1 MDDDNSFCI
10 LYKIFVQKETTVLL
24 VKSEL
29 ALPTNTSY
37 SLKKLYSLSDLRVAG
52 GLKKQ
57 IRKNIKNKKYMA
69 LSLPLHT
76 NIKSVRQTCTASI
89 YTV

>member
-10 LYKIFVQKETTVLL
+10 SYKIFVQKELSLLL

-37 SLKKLYSLSDLRVAG
+37 SLKKLYSLSDLRLAG
-52 GLKKQ
+52 ELKKQ
-57 IRKNIKNKKYMA
+57 IRKSIKNKIYTA

-76 NIKSVRQTCTASI
+76 NKHKTW
-89 YTV
+89 

>member
-10 LYKIFVQKETTVLL
+10 LYKIFVQKELSLLL

-37 SLKKLYSLSDLRVAG
+37 SLKKLYSLSDLRLAG
-52 GLKKQ
+52 ELKKQ
-57 IRKNIKNKKYMA
+57 IRKSIKNKIYTA
-69 LSLPLHT
+69 LLLPLHT
-76 NIKSVRQTCTASI
+76 NKHKTW
-89 YTV
+89 